1 MSLSF
6 ELSVEVSEQYP
17 FHENSLDVIQQN
29 TWVKNQWPLV
39 YFIQNESL
47 RLAYVG
53 ESTNALSRIKNHLAN
68 PERRK
73 LNKISIVGSDKFN
86 KSATLEIESNLIQY
100 LTAEGSY
107 NLQNGNYGLVNH
119 NYYQQ
124 DLYKN
129 LFKEIW
135 SKLLLKKIVTK
146 SLTEI
151 ENSEL
156 FKYSPYKSLNEDQYN
171 SVLEIL
177 NGLVRNNS
185 NQIFVSGSAGTGK
198 TILATYLIKLLSTDA
213 ESLQTDELNEDELNE
228 IVFIKKFRSK
238 YPNAKI
244 GLVIAMTSLRK
255 SLEAVFSKIPGL
267 KSTMVIGPSDT
278 FQLKEKYDLLIV
290 DEAHR
295 LRQYKNIGWLGAFK
309 KNNQKLGLD
318 NSGTELD
325 WIMANSKNQI
335 FFYDA
340 AQSVKPSD
348 IDSKKFDELLNNQK
362 TIKLELKSQM
372 RVSGGNNY
380 IRFVDELLNV
390 KRNQRVKFDSEKY
403 EVLFFESFLDF
414 YNQMLKKENEFKLC
428 RIVAGYSWEWKSD
441 PKKKNPDLNAVD
453 IEIDGLEFQWNQT
466 DKDWINNP
474 KDKTNPLKEIGCI
487 HTVQG
492 YDLNYTGVIF
502 GREINYNP
510 LSDAIEIDSSLYFD
524 KYGRN
529 GTNENELKSFII
541 NIYKTI
547 MYRGIKGTYIYA
559 YHKELRD
566 YFKRHIQVFE
576 KKPVFR
582 VLKPNEVKPYV
593 NSIPLIDIQAAAGN
607 FSDLQSHSEL
617 EWIEPPLN
625 IMVKKDLFVCKVVGE
640 SMNKLIPNGSYCLF
654 KQYEGGSRQ
663 GSIVLA
669 ESTDIQDFEF
679 GSGYTVKEYH
689 SIKDIN
695 EDGWNHESIILK
707 PMSTNEN
714 YKNIEL
720 KGESLMRFRIVGIF
734 MQIL

>member
-6 ELSVEVSEQYP
+6 ELSIEISEQYP
-17 FHENSLDVIQQN
+17 FNKKSLDKIEEN

-39 YFIQNESL
+39 YFIQNDSINA
-47 RLAYVG
+47 AYVG
-53 ESTNALSRIKNHLAN
+53 ESTNALYRIKNHLAN
-68 PERRK
+68 PERCK
-73 LNKISIVGSDKFN
+73 LDKISIIGSDKFN
-86 KSATLEIESNLIQY
+86 KSATLDIESNLIQY
-100 LTAEGSY
+100 LTAEGTFK
-107 NLQNGNYGLVNH
+107 LQNGNNGLVNH

-135 SKLLLKKIVTK
+135 SKLLEKKIVTK

-198 TILATYLIKLLSTDA
+198 TILATYLIKLLSTDP
-213 ESLQTDELNEDELNE
+213 ESLQKDELNEDELNE

-238 YPNAKI
+238 YPEAKI

-267 KSTMVIGPSDT
+267 KSTMVISPSDT
-278 FQLKEKYDLLIV
+278 FQLKEQYDLLIV

-348 IDSKKFDELLNNQK
+348 IDSKKFDELLNNQM

-372 RVSGGNNY
+372 RVNGGNNY

-390 KRNQRVKFDSEKY
+390 KRNQRVRFDSEKY
-403 EVLFFESFLDF
+403 EVLLFESFLDF
-414 YNQMLKKENEFKLC
+414 YNQMQKKENEFKLC

-441 PKKKNPDLNAVD
+441 PKKKNQDLNAVD

-510 LSDAIEIDSSLYFD
+510 LTDTIEIDSSLYFD

-559 YHKELRD
+559 YHKELRE
-566 YFKRHIQVFE
+566 YFKKHILVFE
-576 KKPVFR
+576 TKPSFR
-582 VLKPNEVKPYV
+582 VLKSNEVKPYV

-607 FSDLQSHSEL
+607 FSDIQYHSEVT
-617 EWIEPPLN
+617 WIEPPLN
-625 IMVKKDLFVCKVVGE
+625 IMAKKGLFVCKVVGE
-640 SMNKLIPNGSYCLF
+640 SMNKVIPNGSYCLF
-654 KQYEGGSRQ
+654 KEYEGGTRE
-663 GSIVLA
+663 GNIVLV
-669 ESTDIQDFEF
+669 ESTDIQDADF

-689 SIKDIN
+689 SIKEIT

-707 PMSTNEN
+707 PLSNIQS
-714 YKNIEL
+714 YKDIL
-720 KGESLMRFRIVGIF
+720 LDSSSLGNFKVVGVF
-734 MQIL
+734 VQVL